1 MYQILSIL
9 SLQIILMPGLGISS
23 NILFALF
30 IMLSMFAAL
39 NMRSI
44 SNLFILFILLTIPIV
59 LFSMDQSL
67 SNPIFYGILK
77 IFFVIF
83 FIYSFNINFSRLYK
97 GENRLTAIIIFY
109 IFMAIVNILLYA
121 SAGILPLSNEKGIA
135 GYSLL
140 LITLAYFIQRGKVNW
155 YLFIF
160 ILFIDIYLQSLRAI
174 LLILILLAYNYR
186 SSFKLKHILIFLSFI
201 LLTIDFF
208 DQKYGAFM
216 HSFDGS
222 DFTPVGR
229 YAATY
234 LSSLTLAEH
243 PIFGYG
249 FGSYHSVYAEYLP
262 FSPVDGIDYSG
273 FSLAEWYV
281 EIGIISFLLFGAL
294 YWWISRSLF
303 LNGFSSALI
312 IFSMASTS
320 PTDKLFYVG
329 LPILIGFLSLLDRSH
344 KKNIKHKIY

>member
-30 IMLSMFAAL
+30 IMLSMCAAF

-44 SNLFILFILLTIPIV
+44 SNIFTFFILLTIPIV
-59 LFSMDQSL
+59 LFSIDQSF

-97 GENRLTAIIIFY
+97 GENRLTAIMIFY

-121 SAGILPLSNEKGIA
+121 SVGILPFSNEKGIA

-140 LITLAYFIQRGKVNW
+140 MITLAYFIQRRNVNW
-155 YLFIF
+155 YLLIL
-160 ILFIDIYLQSLRAI
+160 ILFIDIYIQSFRAI

-186 SSFKLKHILIFLSFI
+186 LSFKLKHILIFLCFI
-201 LLTIDFF
+201 SLTIGIF
-208 DQKYGAFM
+208 DQKYGAFI
-216 HSFDGS
+216 HSLDGS
-222 DFTPVGR
+222 DFKPVGR

-249 FGSYHSVYAEYLP
+249 FGSYHSAYTEYLP
-262 FSPVDGIDYSG
+262 FSPVDGVDYSG

-281 EIGIISFLLFGAL
+281 EIGIFSFLLFGTL

-303 LNGFSSALI
+303 LNRFSSALI

-344 KKNIKHKIY
+344 KKNIKH